1 MPFPKPFANSGIV
14 VEIKEDDIPGYQKH
28 GVLAGLYYQQNLER
42 LARQSGA
49 KGQQAPSQRLTDFID
64 GRVSGSL
71 PKSSYTPGIIS
82 SPLHFWLPENIS
94 KRLRQGFLDFNKKMK
109 GFVTG
114 EAYIAG
120 VESRTSSPIRI
131 PRLPETM
138 QHPQVKGLFP
148 CGEGAG
154 YAGGIVSSAMD
165 GENAAEMVFKE

>member
-1 MPFPKPFANSGIV
+1 
-14 VEIKEDDIPGYQKH
+14 
-28 GVLAGLYYQQNLER
+28 
-42 LARQSGA
+42 
-49 KGQQAPSQRLTDFID
+49 
-64 GRVSGSL
+64 
-71 PKSSYTPGIIS
+71 
-82 SPLHFWLPENIS
+82 LHFWLPENIS